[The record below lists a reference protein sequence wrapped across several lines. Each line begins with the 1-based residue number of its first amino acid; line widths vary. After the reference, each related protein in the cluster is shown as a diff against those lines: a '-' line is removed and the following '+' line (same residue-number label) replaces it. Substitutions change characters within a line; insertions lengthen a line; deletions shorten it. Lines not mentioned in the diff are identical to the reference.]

1 MFKYMKYEIK
11 GTYKF
16 MGLLILFVLGA
27 STGIQLYSNNIVRQ
41 FRSGYGVGID
51 SFGRIPNFLI
61 ALLVLT
67 IFGAFVTAFF
77 YIIGSFRKELYED
90 RGYLTFS
97 LPLTGNQILGA
108 KTLTALMWAAILGLS
123 ALFYNLGLGSI
134 LFGTKWVEGLKNV
147 LNYMSVKFIL
157 NLGLTIILSTI
168 ITLLLIYFSITL
180 SRVSIKNKKI
190 GGLWFIIF
198 ILINSIVSYATFK
211 VSFMFPYYI
220 DLSTFKIIITERAI
234 GGIGNLFLLSSQ
246 SNTGL
251 FITDNGTIVV
261 NLGAFIFSILV
272 AVGTFLGASYLME
285 RKIDL

>member
-11 GTYKF
+11 GTYRF
-16 MGLLILFVLGA
+16 MGLLILTVLGA
-27 STGIQLYSNNIVRQ
+27 STGIQLYASNVVKQ
-41 FRSGYGVGID
+41 FQSGFVG
-51 SFGRIPNFLI
+51 IPNFLI
-61 ALLVLT
+61 LLLVLA
-67 IFGAFVTAFF
+67 IFGAFVTAIF

-123 ALFYNLGLGSI
+123 ALLYNLGLGSI
-134 LFGTKWVEGLKNV
+134 LFGTKWVEGFKYA
-147 LNYMSVKFIL
+147 LNYIPFNFIL
-157 NLGLTIILSTI
+157 TLTFTTILSSV

-198 ILINSIVSYATFK
+198 LIINSLVGYVAVK
-211 VSFMFPYYI
+211 VSSIFPYYI
-220 DLSTFKIIITERAI
+220 DLVNFR
-234 GGIGNLFLLSSQ
+234 LLSQNDILGKLTESY
-246 SNTGL
+246 
-251 FITDNGTIVV
+251 FIDMRTQAGFAFTVTTSGDILI
-261 NLGAFIFSILV
+261 NLCTLIFSILV
-272 AVGTFLGASYLME
+272 AVGTFLGTSYLME

>member
-1 MFKYMKYEIK
+1 MFKYMKYEFK

-27 STGIQLYSNNIVRQ
+27 STGIQLYANNIVKQ
-41 FRSGYGVGID
+41 FQSGFGAGVD
-51 SFGRIPNFLI
+51 SMGRIPNFLVV
-61 ALLVLT
+61 LLVLA
-67 IFGAFVTAFF
+67 IFGAFVTALF
-77 YIIGSFRKELYED
+77 YIIGLFRKELYED

-108 KTLTALMWAAILGLS
+108 KTLTALIWAAILGFS

-134 LFGTKWVEGLKNV
+134 LFGAKWLEGLKYV
-147 LNYMSVKFIL
+147 LNYTPINIIVTLSFSAVLSSV
-157 NLGLTIILSTI
+157 

-198 ILINSIVSYATFK
+198 LIINSLVGYLTVK
-211 VSFMFPYYI
+211 VSSIFPYYI
-220 DLSTFKIIITERAI
+220 DLSTLKIIAFK
-234 GGIGNLFLLSSQ
+234 GMGNFEMYVMSMGTNS
-246 SNTGL
+246 GL
-251 FITDNGTIVV
+251 FIAGNNNILINIGS
-261 NLGAFIFSILV
+261 FIFSILV
-272 AVGTFLGASYLME
+272 AVGTFLGTSYLME

>member
-11 GTYKF
+11 GTYRF
-16 MGLLILFVLGA
+16 MGLLILTVLGA
-27 STGIQLYSNNIVRQ
+27 STGIQLFAFNAIQRFSDGLGQGGFKTLN
-41 FRSGYGVGID
+41 
-51 SFGRIPNFLI
+51 
-61 ALLVLT
+61 LLVVVLVLA
-67 IFGAFVTAFF
+67 IFGAFVTAIF

-123 ALFYNLGLGSI
+123 ALLYNLGLGSI
-134 LFGTKWVEGLKNV
+134 LFGTKWVEGFKYA
-147 LNYMSVKFIL
+147 LNYIPFNFIL
-157 NLGLTIILSTI
+157 TLTFTTILSSV

-198 ILINSIVSYATFK
+198 LIINSLVGFVALK
-211 VSFMFPYYI
+211 VSSILPYYL
-220 DLSTFKIIITERAI
+220 DLRTLKIIANEAI
-234 GGIGNLFLLSSQ
+234 FKDYGNLGMYVMSAGTDS
-246 SNTGL
+246 GL
-251 FITDNGTIVV
+251 FIASNDTILTNIGT
-261 NLGAFIFSILV
+261 LIFSILV
-272 AVGTFLGASYLME
+272 AVGTFLGTSYLME